1 MPSAKILETIRRMK
15 KWALIGSSRGL
26 GRAFAEILPAD
37 DRLLL
42 VSRKEP
48 VGLNREAEFF
58 RADLVKPE
66 DRVSLFEKLR
76 DFSPDV
82 VIDFAAGGPY
92 GEFGSKDWKDHLWS
106 FQVSFMAKAE
116 IVHGLA
122 NFFNPPKT
130 VCWIGSAIAE
140 DEGDVKA
147 GAYAAAK
154 AALKSLFFTL
164 RKEESLPFQLLMFS
178 PGYIDTDLLPANA
191 PPRKQAA
198 SLWTPKEVA
207 EKLYEWLSEPGKE
220 GYKRLTPYRY

>member
-1 MPSAKILETIRRMK
+1 MK

-26 GRAFAEILPAD
+26 GRAFAEILPAE

-48 VGLNREAEFF
+48 VGFQREGQFF
-58 RADLVKPE
+58 RADLAKSE
-66 DRVSLFEKLR
+66 DRAALLEKLR
-76 DFSPDV
+76 EFEADF

-92 GEFGSKDWKDHLWS
+92 GDFATKNWKDHMWS

-122 NFFNPPKT
+122 SFAKPPT
-130 VCWIGSAIAE
+130 EVCWIGSAIAE

-147 GAYAAAK
+147 GSYAAAK

-164 RKEESLPFQLLMFS
+164 RKEQSLPFKLLMFS
-178 PGYIDTDLLPANA
+178 PGYIDTDLLPANSA
-191 PPRKQAA
+191 PRKQAE
-198 SLWTPKEVA
+198 SLWTAKEVA
-207 EKLYEWLSEPGKE
+207 EKLRAWLQDPGRD

>member
-1 MPSAKILETIRRMK
+1 MK

-26 GRAFAEILPAD
+26 GRAFAEILPAE

-48 VGLNREAEFF
+48 AGLSREAEFF
-58 RADLVKPE
+58 RADLAKSE
-66 DRVSLFEKLR
+66 DRAALVEKLR
-76 DFSPDV
+76 EFAADSIV
-82 VIDFAAGGPY
+82 DFAAGGPY
-92 GEFGSKDWKDHLWS
+92 GDFHTKNWKDHMWA

-116 IVHGLA
+116 LVHGLA
-122 NFFNPPKT
+122 SFTKPPSM

-164 RKEESLPFQLLMFS
+164 RKERSLPFQLLMFS
-178 PGYIDTDLLPANA
+178 PGYIDTDLLPQGAA
-191 PPRKQAA
+191 PRKQAE
-198 SLWTPKEVA
+198 SLWTAKEVA
-207 EKLYEWLSEPGKE
+207 EKLKSWLSDHGRDD
-220 GYKRLTPYRY
+220 YKRLTPYRY